1 MRTTKISNIT
11 ILYNFSLKKT
21 CYQVKNNL
29 FYNIPYFQH
38 LVWIL
43 GLKPSAGGSLKAS
56 QQISDSSNAVIT
68 TAVMS
73 DLPVL
78 ASMLSRL
85 FESSQYDFFEM
96 YLGEEGV
103 GGVIVS
109 GLGRDKLIFFY
120 LYYDILPYEKGT

>member
-1 MRTTKISNIT
+1 M
-11 ILYNFSLKKT
+11 
-21 CYQVKNNL
+21 
-29 FYNIPYFQH
+29 
-38 LVWIL
+38 VWIL

>member
-1 MRTTKISNIT
+1 
-11 ILYNFSLKKT
+11 
-21 CYQVKNNL
+21 
-29 FYNIPYFQH
+29 
-38 LVWIL
+38 
-43 GLKPSAGGSLKAS
+43 
-56 QQISDSSNAVIT
+56 
-68 TAVMS
+68 MS

-109 GLGRDKLIFFY
+109 GLGRDELIFY